1 MAKIQRKGGLGRGL
15 SAILPDAD
23 DTTSKQSEEV
33 SSPKK
38 TKKGESI
45 TGIGEIPI
53 SQIEMV
59 NPFQPRTEFD
69 EEALQEL
76 SDSIKVHG
84 IIQPLT
90 VRRLE
95 AKKFQLIAGERR
107 FRAAKLAGLKKVP
120 AHIRSADDEQMLEMA
135 LIENIQREDLNPIEI
150 AITYK
155 RMMEELKLK
164 QEELGQKVG
173 KKRVTVTNYLRL
185 LKLPSEIIKGVKEG
199 EVSMGHAKALMG
211 VTQKARQLEI
221 FYHITDKGLSVRQ
234 AEKLCRADKEE
245 KKVSVEEET
254 PSAHQIQLSK
264 VAQQLEHKFGNRI
277 KLKQN
282 SAGKGEIAIPFSS
295 TEDLNRIL
303 EILDL

>member
-23 DTTSKQSEEV
+23 GTAAKQSEEV

-38 TKKGESI
+38 SKKGDSI

-95 AKKFQLIAGERR
+95 AKKYQLIAGERR
-107 FRAAKLAGLKKVP
+107 FRAAKLAGLKTVP
-120 AHIRSADDEQMLEMA
+120 AHVRSADDEQMLEMA

-185 LKLPSEIIKGVKEG
+185 LKLPNEIIKGVKDG
-199 EVSMGHAKALMG
+199 DISMGHAKALMG

-221 FYHITDKGLSVRQ
+221 FYHIIDKELSVRQ
-234 AEKLCRADKEE
+234 AEKLCRADKEG
-245 KKVSVEEET
+245 KKEVSKEEA

-282 SAGKGEIAIPFSS
+282 NAGKGEIAIPFSS